1 MAKGIFPQMSIPDIT
16 NALAGWGLSVS
27 HEQLVRPSPDFVEAV
42 YCACLQ
48 QVTEIDHDS
57 LRDPVQ
63 SALTASLIEDKVR
76 RANCLGPFF
85 THHCVGSI

>member
-1 MAKGIFPQMSIPDIT
+1 MSIQEIT

-48 QVTEIDHDS
+48 QVTDINHDS

-63 SALTASLIEDKVR
+63 IALTASAIEDKV
-76 RANCLGPFF
+76 L
-85 THHCVGSI
+85 H

>member
-48 QVTEIDHDS
+48 QVTDIDHDS

-63 SALTASLIEDKVR
+63 SALIASAIEDKVR
-76 RANCLGPFF
+76 HTSQP
-85 THHCVGSI
+85 